1 MPAPAAKIAIF
12 VFDLSATG
20 VVRNA
25 LALAGALAEAHEV
38 EIVTCRLGD
47 MARGAAGVPVTV
59 LGDGGRI
66 GPLALLRLARALRR
80 HVVATRPVLAIS
92 AGNRGH
98 PLFLAALK
106 GLRGFRRIYRF
117 SNDIDHARGGR
128 GKGWLTRLGDA
139 AQLALLAGDADRIV
153 LVSSHLLGDP
163 RLAAAAARGQAVVIE
178 NGVDVDRIRART
190 AASCPHPFAAS
201 GAPPFVLA
209 MGRFAEQKNFPTLI
223 DAVALANETRALNLV
238 ILGGGT
244 DTARNALLAQ
254 ARARGLSDRFIL
266 PGVVDNPFPWLVRA
280 GVFALPSWWEGASN
294 ALLEAMA
301 CGTPVVA
308 SARAGNAASVLDG
321 ERYGLIADPGD
332 VGAWAAALLRQT
344 GAAVGRVL
352 PGDRA
357 EAYRLERT
365 LDAWRALVAA
375 ELKLVSR

>member
-1 MPAPAAKIAIF
+1 MPAAPAKIAIF

-25 LALAGALAEAHEV
+25 LALAAALATDHDV

-66 GPLALLRLARALRR
+66 GPGALLSLARALRA
-80 HVVATRPVLAIS
+80 HVVATRPALTIS

-128 GKGWLTRLGDA
+128 GKGTLTRLGDA

-178 NGVDVDRIRART
+178 NGVDVDRIRAR
-190 AASCPHPFAAS
+190 AAAPCPHPFAAP
-201 GAPPFVLA
+201 GMPPFVLA

-223 DAVALANETRALNLV
+223 DAVALANGTRPLNLI
-238 ILGGGT
+238 ILGGGSEA
-244 DTARNALLAQ
+244 AREALLAQ
-254 ARARGLSDRFIL
+254 AYERGLATHFDL
-266 PGVVDNPFPWLVRA
+266 PGVVDNPFPWAVRA

-294 ALLEAMA
+294 ALLEALA
-301 CGTPVVA
+301 CGTPIVA
-308 SARAGNAASVLDG
+308 SARAGNAASVLDDG
-321 ERYGLIADPGD
+321 RYGLIADPGD
-332 VGAWAAALLRQT
+332 AGAWAAALLRQT
-344 GAAVGRVL
+344 GPVERRVL

-357 EAYRLERT
+357 DAYRLDRT
-365 LDAWRALVAA
+365 LAAWRALIDA
-375 ELKLVSR
+375 ELAAAAT